1 MQIYQETIGTYDVG
15 QLRLSDQILGLRSHQ
30 LLLQGHQPHVLRLS
44 HLDPLDLVLD
54 LLSIV
59 AARLDALLG
68 VADGLEDVP
77 GVVEI
82 VRVQVLLLA
91 ELAEQDADLVGEVG
105 DGVVVGLLAPLGEL
119 RRNGDALLA
128 GGLVG
133 ADQIVLGLDESVE
146 PLGELGLADAAEAGE
161 AEAMEADGLSG
172 ALLLLA
178 AGADGECSIPG
189 GSVSLCCTHPSEE
202 LRCEADALTGS

>member
-1 MQIYQETIGTYDVG
+1 MYQGETMGTYDVG

-30 LLLQGHQPHVLRLS
+30 LLLQRHQSHVLGLP

-59 AARLDALLG
+59 AARLHALLG
-68 VADGLEDVP
+68 IADGLEDVP
-77 GVVEI
+77 GIVEVVCIE
-82 VRVQVLLLA
+82 VLLLA
-91 ELAEQDADLVGEVG
+91 QLAEQDADLVGEVG

-119 RRNGDALLA
+119 RGDGDALFA
-128 GGLVG
+128 RGLVG
-133 ADQIVLGLDESVE
+133 ADQTVLGLDEPVE
-146 PLGELGLADAAEAGE
+146 TLGELRLADAAEAGE
-161 AEAMEADGLSG
+161 AEAMSAGGLRG

-189 GSVSLCCTHPSEE
+189 GDVSPRCMHSSGE
-202 LRCEADALTGS
+202 LRCEADALTES